1 MFIAERHAEGR
12 RRSVGRY
19 LHHVEVFVGGEFGGA
34 GHGHAGLEFLRR
46 ALAAG
51 ADDQEEVL
59 GVRRDGEVALDD
71 DESVALGGL
80 P

>member
-1 MFIAERHAEGR
+1 MEI
-12 RRSVGRY
+12 
-19 LHHVEVFVGGEFGGA
+19 FVGDYFGRA
-34 GHGHAGLEFLRR
+34 ADGHAGLEFLRR

-51 ADDQEEVL
+51 ADHEQQVT

-71 DESVALGGL
+71 DESVALRGL